1 MAPDVCSEAP
11 TTKLALENRLLDALP
26 HDAASAVT
34 SALERVHL
42 PARSS
47 IYGLGEAMDHV
58 YFPIDAV
65 LSVVTVM
72 RDGTQIE
79 VLTLGREG
87 LCGAQALLDGEAV
100 TTMTTAQVGGE
111 AYRMPVGSFIALAH
125 EWPAFRNLIER
136 LLSAQ
141 MDVMAQS
148 IACNRL
154 HLVNER
160 CARWL
165 LTMYDRVGRPDF
177 PLTHELLATMLG
189 VRRAGVSIAA
199 AALQRA
205 GFIRYVRGKFT
216 IVDRDGLAT
225 AACECYEAINNAYD
239 VRLLPS
245 V

>member
-1 MAPDVCSEAP
+1 MPQRSIVYA
-11 TTKLALENRLLDALP
+11 LAEP
-26 HDAASAVT
+26 M
-34 SALERVHL
+34 EF
-42 PARSS
+42 
-47 IYGLGEAMDHV
+47 V
-58 YFPIDAV
+58 YFPIDSV

-79 VLTLGREG
+79 VLTIGREG
-87 LCGAQALLDGEAV
+87 LCGAQAMLDRATV
-100 TTMTTAQVGGE
+100 TTITTTQVGGD
-111 AYRMPVGSFIALAH
+111 AYRVPVAAFAALCQ
-125 EWPAFRNLIER
+125 EWPAFRSLVER

-165 LTMYDRVGRPDF
+165 LTMHDRVGRAEF

-199 AALQRA
+199 ASLQHA

-216 IVDRDGLAT
+216 IIDPNGLASV
-225 AACECYEAINNAYD
+225 ACECYGAINHAYD
-239 VRLLPS
+239 VRLLPTA
-245 V
+245 

>member
-1 MAPDVCSEAP
+1 
-11 TTKLALENRLLDALP
+11 LLDALP
-26 HDAASAVT
+26 SDAAAAVS

-42 PARSS
+42 PARSA
-47 IYGLGEAMDHV
+47 IYGLGEPMGYV

-65 LSVVTVM
+65 LSVATVM

-87 LCGAQALLDGEAV
+87 LCGAQALLDGATV

-111 AYRMPVGSFIALAH
+111 AYRMPVDAFVALAQ
-125 EWPAFRNLIER
+125 EWPAFRSLIER

-199 AALQRA
+199 ATLQHA

-216 IVDRDGLAT
+216 IVDREGLAT
-225 AACECYEAINNAYD
+225 AACECYDAINHAYGA
-239 VRLLPS
+239 RLLPS
-245 V
+245 G